1 MWPMKRN
8 LNADD
13 KNNAMKRNPR
23 DEAEG
28 VFFLKLRI
36 TDILNMVETK
46 QQEIADALREC
57 EDSGATRIMLLDASK
72 GEGMILVTTWDEEG
86 LAATSL
92 HKVVVLSEEEKWEE
106 FVKRLGD
113 CMDARVIK
121 GKGIVLIECLDP
133 ELDPKSAREIIASM
147 KEPVVECY
155 YEWEE

>member
-1 MWPMKRN
+1 MKRN

-13 KNNAMKRNPR
+13 KSNAMKKNPR

-36 TDILNMVETK
+36 TDVLNMVKTK

-57 EDSGATRIMLLDASK
+57 EDSGATRIMMLDASK
-72 GEGMILVTTWDEEG
+72 GEGVILVTIWDEGG
-86 LAATSL
+86 LVATSL

-113 CMDARVIK
+113 CMDARVVK
-121 GKGIVLIECLDP
+121 GKGVVLIECLDP
-133 ELDPKSAREIIASM
+133 ELKLKSAREIIASM